1 MCCPSQT
8 QGRGV
13 GCDSSR
19 SVAPPTC
26 LPPLLRASSQ
36 EGASVEDVEIFTR
49 LTQRFESS
57 FFDDMEALKVG
68 GQMAWV
74 ANHPAV
80 PRCI

>member
-1 MCCPSQT
+1 M
-8 QGRGV
+8 
-13 GCDSSR
+13 
-19 SVAPPTC
+19 
-26 LPPLLRASSQ
+26 
-36 EGASVEDVEIFTR
+36 EDVEIFTR